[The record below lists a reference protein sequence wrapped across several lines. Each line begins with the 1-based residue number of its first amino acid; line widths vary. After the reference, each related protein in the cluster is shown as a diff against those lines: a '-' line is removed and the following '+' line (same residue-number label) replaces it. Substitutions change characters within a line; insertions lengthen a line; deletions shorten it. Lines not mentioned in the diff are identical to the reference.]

1 MFLRYFLVA
10 KIITKNDG
18 GVFNKL
24 VTLVNQQRFFAFKPT
39 AVLFKSKKK
48 KNKQLQID
56 QLTNAL
62 TKTTTQLATQ
72 IETIQHNQQEKQL
85 QQQELKDNPKVESSP
100 QTSLDSLIDLPFV
113 PSSLNY
119 SLNNSNLASIKRLIK
134 LSKPDS
140 TIDDG
145 SNNWTFFETGLFWF
159 KDELHQ
165 FDKELNFDTIINTDG
180 LTSYI
185 TDKILELEIQIGEEL
200 KKKSKDND
208 NCVVNENYFINLIKL
223 YRYQIIQISI
233 L

>member
-1 MFLRYFLVA
+1 MVNHVF
-10 KIITKNDG
+10 KIFSGCKNPHQNDG

-24 VTLVNQQRFFAFKPT
+24 VILVNQQRSFAFKPT
-39 AVLFKSKKK
+39 AVLFKSKR

-85 QQQELKDNPKVESSP
+85 QQQELNDNPKVESSP

-145 SNNWTFFETGLFWF
+145 SNNWTF
-159 KDELHQ
+159 
-165 FDKELNFDTIINTDG
+165 
-180 LTSYI
+180 
-185 TDKILELEIQIGEEL
+185 
-200 KKKSKDND
+200 
-208 NCVVNENYFINLIKL
+208 
-223 YRYQIIQISI
+223 
-233 L
+233 